1 MKQIWLN
8 VSANLVLDKMNLMN
22 LCGGRVVGGGR
33 EEEDLELGATPDPG
47 AGGRL
52 TRAPVR
58 DQPEG
63 RGGLLEQLLVH
74 IPVLRS
80 TKSTST

>member
-1 MKQIWLN
+1 MLFCISANVKQIWFS
-8 VSANLVLDKMNLMN
+8 VSANLVLAKMNLMN
-22 LCGGRVVGGGR
+22 LCGGRVVGGRGGR

-63 RGGLLEQLLVH
+63 RGGLF
-74 IPVLRS
+74 
-80 TKSTST
+80 

>member
-1 MKQIWLN
+1 
-8 VSANLVLDKMNLMN
+8 MNLMN

-63 RGGLLEQLLVH
+63 RGGLF
-74 IPVLRS
+74 
-80 TKSTST
+80 

>member
-1 MKQIWLN
+1 MVEKWEE
-8 VSANLVLDKMNLMN
+8 
-22 LCGGRVVGGGR
+22 

-63 RGGLLEQLLVH
+63 RVDCILS
-74 IPVLRS
+74 P
-80 TKSTST
+80 KSTST